1 MIDKIIYK
9 ATINGIAAKLNNHNN
24 ISDELISIIRSFP
37 RTALHARLLSFRCNK
52 SDEELSF
59 EIPMPSDMENL
70 VADIHRYT

>member
-1 MIDKIIYK
+1 MEQPNLSY
-9 ATINGIAAKLNNHNN
+9 INDLSGGDESFKEKLIN
-24 ISDELISIIRSFP
+24 IIRSFP

-70 VADIHRYT
+70 VADIHRYI